1 MSLIKIKLVLLG
13 KSNRKDKIF
22 HLKMHLANSIKS
34 VIILCQIF
42 GLVAFAQNKNNFK
55 WVHTHFNKIM
65 SLASIVTIF
74 IFFVLCLV
82 FNGLLFDEN
91 ETNIQTAIIC
101 ISLLLLYLHVFTAMG
116 ESFWKRNQQ
125 IKLLNLFQ
133 TLESMSKPHKEFQFD
148 YKGIKSIS
156 YNSILFW
163 ALQTFG
169 LLSFNVIVLMQTED
183 KADMYFILAFAPAFI
198 FSKLSYIYSM
208 ILITILHK
216 NLNALI
222 KYANSL
228 SASVQQ
234 FQRNN
239 RKNSIQLRWIDRNVP
254 RTRWND
260 IDENKVAF
268 LKRFFGLIW
277 RASVLINDIFYWS
290 WIIGI
295 INESSMLVFNCFFFT
310 MNAVNR
316 FQANAWTIMYLA
328 LWTIMHVM
336 NILFVTFTC
345 GNATLMVISIDF
357 LNICI
362 SVNFY
367 ILRSE
372 SCGNLFRIFNQ
383 TVLALG
389 HR

>member
-1 MSLIKIKLVLLG
+1 M
-13 KSNRKDKIF
+13 N
-22 HLKMHLANSIKS
+22 LANSIKS

-42 GLVAFAQNKNNFK
+42 GLVAFAQNKNNLK
-55 WVHTHFNKIM
+55 WIHTYFNKIM
-65 SLASIVTIF
+65 SLVSIVTIF
-74 IFFVLCLV
+74 IIFVLCLA

-91 ETNIQTAIIC
+91 DTNIQTLIIC
-101 ISLLLLYLHVFTAMG
+101 YSLLLLYLHVFTAMG

-133 TLESMSKPHKEFQFD
+133 TLELMSKPHKEFHLD
-148 YKGIKSIS
+148 YKGIKRIS

-169 LLSFNVIVLMQTED
+169 LLAFNVIVLTQTRD
-183 KADMYFILAFAPAFI
+183 KADMFYIFGFAPPFI
-198 FSKLSYIYSM
+198 FSKLSYVYSM
-208 ILITILHK
+208 VLIRILHK

-234 FQRNN
+234 FQRKNM
-239 RKNSIQLRWIDRNVP
+239 KNSIQSRWIYQNGR

-260 IDENKVAF
+260 IDENKIAF
-268 LKRFFGLIW
+268 VKRCYSLIW
-277 RASVLINDIFYWS
+277 RASVLINGIFYWS

-295 INESSMLVFNCFFFT
+295 INESSILVFNCFFFT

-316 FQANAWTIMYLA
+316 FQANAWTIMYLV

-345 GNATLMVISIDF
+345 GNATLMVISIF
-357 LNICI
+357 
-362 SVNFY
+362 
-367 ILRSE
+367 
-372 SCGNLFRIFNQ
+372 
-383 TVLALG
+383 
-389 HR
+389 